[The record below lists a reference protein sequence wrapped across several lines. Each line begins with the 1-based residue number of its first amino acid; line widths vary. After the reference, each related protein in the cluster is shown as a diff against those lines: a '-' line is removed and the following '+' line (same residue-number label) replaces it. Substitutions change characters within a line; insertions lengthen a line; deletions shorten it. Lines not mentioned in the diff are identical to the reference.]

1 MAKATG
7 PGRADA
13 RPGPLSG
20 LELRELLGVV
30 DAERAEQPAPLRVSV
45 LRHEPRDH
53 PADRQDNRLRDQDG
67 GPPDQAGTVA
77 VPRLGRELRKLR
89 ESSGLTIEEAGRRIQ
104 RSDSTI
110 SRIENG
116 VRPPQQIELKGL
128 LEVYNATVEV
138 SDFLLR
144 LLKDVPDQ
152 GWWTEYED
160 TMPAR
165 LDTYLG
171 LEADASTL
179 RTFAL
184 ASVHSL
190 VRTEPYIRAIL
201 RAGWS
206 SAPEGEIDRLTAL
219 HVTRQNVLTREQ
231 SPLDL
236 VVVLDEA
243 SLRRQVGGPD
253 VMRAQLDRLIEF
265 GADVPNV
272 TLHVLPFGKGAHG
285 AMNGAFTI
293 LDFPDPTDPA
303 VVYLDTPGGNLYMQK
318 PADTRRFDQL
328 HGRLRGAALDET
340 ETVRFLRAVRE
351 EM

>member
-1 MAKATG
+1 MPTKAKG
-7 PGRADA
+7 P
-13 RPGPLSG
+13 
-20 LELRELLGVV
+20 VV
-30 DAERAEQPAPLRVSV
+30 Q
-45 LRHEPRDH
+45 
-53 PADRQDNRLRDQDG
+53 RQ
-67 GPPDQAGTVA
+67 
-77 VPRLGRELRKLR
+77 RLGRELRKLR

-116 VRPPQQIELKGL
+116 VRQPQQIELKGL
-128 LEVYNATVEV
+128 LEAYDASDEV
-138 SDFLLR
+138 GEFLLR

-160 TMPAR
+160 AMPAR
-165 LDTYLG
+165 LDTYIG

-179 RTFAL
+179 RAFAL

-190 VRTEPYIRAIL
+190 VRTEEYIRAII
-201 RAGWS
+201 RAGRP
-206 SAPEGEIDRLTAL
+206 SAPDGEIDKLTAL
-219 HVTRQNVLTREQ
+219 HLTRQKVLTREPT
-231 SPLDL
+231 PLDL

-243 SLRRQVGGPD
+243 SLRRQVGGPE
-253 VMRAQLDRLIEF
+253 VMRAQIDRLIEYST
-265 GADVPNV
+265 DVPNV

-293 LDFPDPTDPA
+293 LDFPDPTDPS

-318 PADTRRFDQL
+318 PASTRRFDQL
-328 HGRLRGAALDET
+328 HGRLRGAALDEP
-340 ETVRFLRAVRE
+340 ETVQFLRAVRE